1 MSKLSDEIFDN
12 SRSESVTLTKAN
24 RIFIDRSIRLLK
36 EFKSSMRKDYHVS
49 AKKVNFMN
57 SPELNRRRINQFVMR
72 HTEKKI
78 KDLAPRG
85 SISGDTRLF
94 IVNAMYM
101 KASWETR
108 FTFTDEGKFL
118 INPRE
123 KIIVDMMQS
132 STGSCYT
139 TISREL
145 SANVVRIILKGD
157 ASFIAIV
164 PSSPGD
170 FSRLEDGKGKERTRK
185 ALESLY
191 EPEFSMWPQLCRI
204 TMPKFKINYKAD
216 DLIDVLKGMGMTDI
230 FDPSQADLSKMTP
243 SREPLFV
250 SDMRHK
256 ATIDVNEN
264 GLEAVAAT
272 GIGVSARMMPQS
284 VIIDRPFMFMV
295 RDEKTGATLF
305 TGKVV
310 RPTYE

>member
-1 MSKLSDEIFDN
+1 MGYFSKTSVERDEYYEDYDLGEVDDFDEETGRETKPDYKESNAFHHGISSAIHDFTFDLYTGMVQNKSNEENLLFSPLSVYTALCMLTLGLGGNSKAQAMEVLHGDAFPNVHNTMSKLSDEIFDN

-145 SANVVRIILKGD
+145 SANVVRIILKG
-157 ASFIAIV
+157 
-164 PSSPGD
+164 
-170 FSRLEDGKGKERTRK
+170 K
-185 ALESLY
+185 
-191 EPEFSMWPQLCRI
+191 
-204 TMPKFKINYKAD
+204 
-216 DLIDVLKGMGMTDI
+216 
-230 FDPSQADLSKMTP
+230 
-243 SREPLFV
+243 
-250 SDMRHK
+250 
-256 ATIDVNEN
+256 
-264 GLEAVAAT
+264 
-272 GIGVSARMMPQS
+272 
-284 VIIDRPFMFMV
+284 
-295 RDEKTGATLF
+295 
-305 TGKVV
+305 
-310 RPTYE
+310 